1 MKDGHI
7 HTSFCPHGSSDR
19 LEAYVEEAIKLGRT
33 EISFT
38 EHFPL
43 PKLPNE
49 ILNRKFALECS
60 ISEKDIPPY
69 LLEILM
75 VQEKYD
81 HKIKILK
88 GFEVDYLEGC
98 EEQIK
103 ALLNQYGTVIE
114 DSILSTHFVLY
125 KNRYYAIDYAWDVER
140 LLNILPSE
148 EMMYELY
155 YQTLLKSVKAD
166 LGEYKPKRIGH
177 PGLVTIFQHKWPV
190 EYKNTA
196 LLEEIVFEIKE
207 RGYSIDLNV
216 SGLRK
221 PYCNVTYPSG
231 QFLELFKKYNVPFV
245 YGSDAHEVEQM
256 TWIEKYGNS
265 LKNIE

>member
-7 HTSFCPHGSSDR
+7 HTPFCPHGSKDR
-19 LEAYVEEAIKLGRT
+19 LESYIEEAIRLGRT

-43 PKLPNE
+43 PKVPNE
-49 ILNRKFALECS
+49 LLNRKFALECS
-60 ISEKDIPPY
+60 MREEDIQPY
-69 LLEILM
+69 FLELLFA
-75 VQEKYD
+75 QEKYY
-81 HKIKILK
+81 HEIKILK

-103 ALLNQYGTVIE
+103 ALLNRYGTAIE

-125 KNRYYAIDYAWDVER
+125 KNRYYAIDYEWDVER
-140 LLNILPSE
+140 LLKHLPSR

-155 YQTLLKSVKAD
+155 YQTLLKSIKAD

-177 PGLVTIFQHKWPV
+177 PGLVTIFQNKWPV
-190 EYKNTA
+190 TYQNKA
-196 LLEEIVFEIKE
+196 LLEEIVFEIKN
-207 RGYSIDLNV
+207 RGYSIDFNV

-221 PYCNVTYPSG
+221 PFCNATYPSG
-231 QFLELFKKYNVPFV
+231 QLLELFKKYKVPFV
-245 YGSDAHEVEQM
+245 YGSDAHQVDQM
-256 TWIEKYGNS
+256 TYIEKYGNS
-265 LKNIE
+265 LKDME